1 MKKTLLA
8 GVTALLMATSAAHA
22 TEYQGKL
29 PTPVQRLP
37 KYPPVVCV
45 APNWATE
52 PCENRQPKPE
62 LSESEPKEYPKGL
75 PDNAPGWFKRA
86 EWLPKPWNIKVIL
99 EKIKECEEKP
109 TMFCWLD
116 SIPLWP
122 SWMWHLDLKEV
133 RVLAEFATKSPLGS
147 WPAVFHIQPLDAV
160 EPLGDLEPVERNDWF
175 DKHRKPL
182 PPGVWIKGRGYV
194 VHYDNGGLFD
204 QYKER
209 WSEIGMKDDQV
220 EVLDHCAS
228 GCTMITMY
236 IPKDRL
242 CFGPNAYLAF
252 HMAGTLERPNMEIT
266 KWMVSHYPKD
276 IRIWLEAGGAPE
288 KMTVQDVW
296 KLPASE
302 LWKMGYRKCND

>member
-1 MKKTLLA
+1 MVVSPLSPA
-8 GVTALLMATSAAHA
+8 GVVDRREIIYSISLAVARRFGVSPGT
-22 TEYQGKL
+22 
-29 PTPVQRLP
+29 VQHFRG
-37 KYPPVVCV
+37 
-45 APNWATE
+45 
-52 PCENRQPKPE
+52 RR
-62 LSESEPKEYPKGL
+62 G
-75 PDNAPGWFKRA
+75 R
-86 EWLPKPWNIKVIL
+86 I
-99 EKIKECEEKP
+99 
-109 TMFCWLD
+109 
-116 SIPLWP
+116 
-122 SWMWHLDLKEV
+122 
-133 RVLAEFATKSPLGS
+133 
-147 WPAVFHIQPLDAV
+147 
-160 EPLGDLEPVERNDWF
+160 LEPVERNDWF

-266 KWMVSHYPKD
+266 KWMVSHYPQD